1 MILLISFDH
10 PSSPS
15 PLMLG
20 VPTKPAS
27 IAVLESSARASVA
40 TVLASHPF
48 FPGESLRWPRASTID
63 HRGHLR
69 KSHAVGSTSIY
80 LCKLLYQCAP
90 KS

>member
-20 VPTKPAS
+20 VPT
-27 IAVLESSARASVA
+27 VLESSARASVA